1 MIKNKKALIASS
13 GGVQDQEFIYPYF
26 RLLEEEFNID
36 VFLLEE
42 QSVAGYLGT
51 TIPPIKDQKI
61 IPFEKIDINNYN
73 LLVLPGGVK
82 SMEKL
87 RQFSPLIKLI
97 SEFDKQ
103 SKVIACICSAAQLL
117 ISAKVVNNRKI
128 SGYYSMKD
136 DILNA
141 GGIYTD
147 KPSVIDNNIITTAHY
162 KDLGPWMKSV
172 LEVFYNKNSNV

>member
-1 MIKNKKALIASS
+1 MTKLKRALIASS
-13 GGVQDQEFIYPYF
+13 SGVQDQEFIYPFF
-26 RLLEEEFNID
+26 RLLEEGFKVD

-42 QSVAGYLGT
+42 QKVTGYLGT
-51 TIPPIKDQKI
+51 NIPPIKNYKV
-61 IPFEKIDINNYN
+61 IPFNKINIKKYD

-87 RQFSPLIKLI
+87 RQFKPLINLI
-97 SEFDKQ
+97 SDFDKQ
-103 SKVIACICSAAQLL
+103 SKTIACICSAAQLL
-117 ISAKVVNNRKI
+117 ISAKVVKKRKI
-128 SGYYSMKD
+128 SGYYSMED

-147 KPSVIDNNIITTAHY
+147 KPAVIDKNIVTTAHY

-172 LEVFYNKNSNV
+172 LEVYYNNKF